1 MKSSNPASR
10 MTRQSLADSAGGQ
23 KTKRPTAGVVTA
35 RLLAVLVVAMVITSI
50 LGFIASDRQGG
61 NSAMAVGSLAIGGA
75 SAILGLL
82 LGFLKAYLSS

>member
-1 MKSSNPASR
+1 MKSSNPTSR
-10 MTRQSLADSAGGQ
+10 MTRLSLVDSTGGQ

-35 RLLAVLVVAMVITSI
+35 RLLAVLVVAMAITSI
-50 LGFIASDRQGG
+50 LGFITSDGQGG
-61 NSAMAVGSLAIGGA
+61 NSAMAVVSLAIGGA

>member
-1 MKSSNPASR
+1 
-10 MTRQSLADSAGGQ
+10 
-23 KTKRPTAGVVTA
+23 
-35 RLLAVLVVAMVITSI
+35 MVITSI

-61 NSAMAVGSLAIGGA
+61 NSAMAVASLAIGGA

>member
-35 RLLAVLVVAMVITSI
+35 RLLAVLVLAMVITSI

-61 NSAMAVGSLAIGGA
+61 NSAMAVASLAIGA

-82 LGFLKAYLSS
+82 LGFLKAYLTS